1 MKLPKFEYAEPK
13 SIRKACQLLE
23 EQGDKALAIAGGTD
37 LMMALKNRLKV
48 PDMLVDLKGIP
59 RLNQINYSDRD
70 GLKVG
75 AMVTLRH
82 LAGNAVVKEKYPL
95 LARTALEVG
104 TVQLQA
110 MGTIGGNLCQDN
122 LCLYYNRS
130 PMLRQNLE
138 HCYKLGG
145 HICHAVPRSR
155 DCWATYS
162 GDLAPSL
169 FVLQSRLKI
178 TGPTGKKVI
187 PLNEFYSG
195 NGKRP
200 NILKP
205 GELLTEIQV
214 PPLSAH
220 SGGTYLKLR
229 PRKAIDYPLLGI
241 AVTVTMEGED
251 GKCKDAALALT
262 AVERAPLMIKEA
274 TQLKGKKVTE
284 EVIGGLAEAA
294 YKQAHPLHNLCE
306 FTPKYRKEM
315 VKIYVTLAVQQ
326 ALQVAIKRGGAD

>member
-23 EQGDKALAIAGGTD
+23 EQGDKVLAIAGGTD

-82 LAGNAVVKEKYPL
+82 LAGDATVKEKYPL

-138 HCYKLGG
+138 RCYKLGG
-145 HICHAVPRSR
+145 HICHAVPRSQ

-169 FVLQSRLKI
+169 LVLQASLKI
-178 TGPTGKKVI
+178 AGPTGKKVI

-229 PRKAIDYPLLGI
+229 PRKAIDYPLLGV
-241 AVTVTMEGED
+241 AVTITMEGGD
-251 GKCKDAALALT
+251 GNCKDASLALT
-262 AVERAPLMIKEA
+262 AVERAPLLIKEA
-274 TQLKGKKVTE
+274 TQLKGTKVTE
-284 EVIGGLAEAA
+284 EVIGGLAETA